1 MQSVFCN
8 LDEVFALH
16 RSPLTQT
23 AHPHRVASAI
33 LLLVVVLIVRDV
45 SFIFFFIV
53 LFLVRLFPKKNIA
66 SRRAIQTVRVA
77 AL

>member
-8 LDEVFALH
+8 LDEVFAIH

-33 LLLVVVLIVRDV
+33 LFLVVVLIVRDV
-45 SFIFFFIV
+45 SFIFFIV

>member
-45 SFIFFFIV
+45 SFIFFIV

>member
-16 RSPLTQT
+16 RSPLTQM

-45 SFIFFFIV
+45 SFIFFIV

>member
-8 LDEVFALH
+8 LDEVFAIH

-33 LLLVVVLIVRDV
+33 LFLVVVLIVRDV
-45 SFIFFFIV
+45 SFIFFIV

-77 AL
+77 VL

>member
-33 LLLVVVLIVRDV
+33 LLVVVLIVRDV

>member
-8 LDEVFALH
+8 LDEVFAIH

-33 LLLVVVLIVRDV
+33 LFLVVVLIVRDV
-45 SFIFFFIV
+45 SFIFFIV

-66 SRRAIQTVRVA
+66 SRRAIQTVRVP